1 KATLER
7 DTRRYQFSG
16 SVAPIDLGLR
26 LEDIGGLE
34 TEPAAT
40 SKVDDEKR
48 REQLKRNGAT
58 DAEVEFLLE
67 ERVELNAMPSDDLI
81 EMVESKLEACGLEK
95 VVPDDGL
102 LGKTYKEFHRSNE
115 LREKF
120 EELEEEFEET
130 KITVPKNLRKRVR
143 QILKEHDDLRWDD

>member
-1 KATLER
+1 MA
-7 DTRRYQFSG
+7 
-16 SVAPIDLGLR
+16 
-26 LEDIGGLE
+26 
-34 TEPAAT
+34 
-40 SKVDDEKR
+40 
-48 REQLKRNGAT
+48 
-58 DAEVEFLLE
+58 
-67 ERVELNAMPSDDLI
+67 SDDLV
-81 EMVESKLEACGLEK
+81 EMVERKLKAYGLEK

-143 QILKEHDDLRWDD
+143 QILKEHDDLRWDDAVQLVLDGDALDDIREKKAEDRRKSGDFSGEDEEDDE